1 MNDELAI
8 DTGSL
13 RRIMLRL
20 VLTLFGLIALCV
32 LVWLAWRG
40 GQQWQAER
48 GNEIASQQLSV
59 LEQNL
64 HTLQQDIQSLQ
75 REQQA
80 HARNLQDITTTHR
93 VLREEVLGLGQRNAI
108 QEETLAR
115 LTDNSRRNTQVAH
128 LEDAELL
135 LSQAQQRLAWAADL
149 DGARRLYTLATA
161 ALERIEHMDSPDY
174 LNLRQAL
181 LQERTALEQL
191 GEGIRGPTSER
202 LTRWEAALAELP
214 QQMQLQTADDDAVEA
229 DMPLLWWQRLMSPLV
244 HIRPT
249 DSSVLLAQ
257 SERSAATD
265 ALQIELSLARAALE
279 RADTVAWQ
287 HALERVDDWLLRLW
301 PPSPK
306 RQQQRQEL
314 TQLHATDLRPPMPE
328 LGSTLQQLRRLR
340 SQFIHINNVNN
351 AAPPTQTIR

>member
-13 RRIMLRL
+13 RRIMLR
-20 VLTLFGLIALCV
+20 IALATAGFVLLCG

-48 GNEIASQQLSV
+48 DGKVTSQQLSV

-64 HTLQQDIQSLQ
+64 STLQQDIQTLH

-80 HARNLQDITTTHR
+80 HARNLQDLTTTHR

-115 LTDNSRRNTQVAH
+115 LTDNSRRSTHVAH
-128 LEDAELL
+128 LEEAELL
-135 LSQAQQRLAWAADL
+135 LSQAQQRLDWAADL
-149 DGARRLYTLATA
+149 DSARRLYSLAAA
-161 ALERIEHMDSPDY
+161 ALERIETMDSPDY

-181 LQERTALEQL
+181 LQERTVLEQL

-202 LTRWEAALAELP
+202 LTRWEANLAQLP
-214 QQMQLQTADDDAVEA
+214 QQIQLQAANDAFVTEV
-229 DMPLLWWQRLMSPLV
+229 PSPWWHRLLSPLV

-249 DSSVLLAQ
+249 DNSVLLAQ

-279 RADTVAWQ
+279 RGDTLAWQ

-301 PPSPK
+301 PPSPL

-340 SQFIHINNVNN
+340 NQVISNTTTAPHIL
-351 AAPPTQTIR
+351 IRQEQ

>member
-8 DTGSL
+8 DTRSL
-13 RRIMLRL
+13 RRIFLRI
-20 VLTLFGLIALCV
+20 VLTVFGLMVLCM

-48 GNEIASQQLSV
+48 GNEVTSQQLSV

-64 HTLQQDIQSLQ
+64 QTLQHDMQTLQ
-75 REQQA
+75 REQHT

-128 LEDAELL
+128 LEEAELL
-135 LSQAQQRLAWAADL
+135 LSQAQQRLDWAADL
-149 DGARRLYTLATA
+149 DSARRLYTLAAA

-181 LQERTALEQL
+181 LQERSVLEQL
-191 GEGIRGPTSER
+191 GEGIRTPTRER

-214 QQMQLQTADDDAVEA
+214 QQIQFESTDAQATDFPQV
-229 DMPLLWWQRLMSPLV
+229 WWQRLLSPLV
-244 HIRPT
+244 QIRPT

-279 RADTVAWQ
+279 RADTLAWQ

-301 PPSPK
+301 PPSPM

-340 SQFIHINNVNN
+340 NQFINAN
-351 AAPPTQTIR
+351 AAAAAQTHTIRQEQ